1 MYSEKVL
8 DHYRHPRNLGEIADA
23 TAVVETTNPV
33 CGDLLK
39 LWAVE
44 RDGCIADVK
53 FKVTGCIP
61 AVACASWLTEM
72 MTGKSVDELRG
83 VTPAEIEAALDGLPS
98 ASRHASVLASDGLS
112 GCFRRWRVDR
122 LAARGPACRQFRRA
136 VRAV

>member
-23 TAVVETTNPV
+23 TAAVETTNPV

-44 RDGCIADVK
+44 REGKIVEVK
-53 FKVTGCIP
+53 FRVTGCIP
-61 AVACASWLTEM
+61 AVACASRLTEM
-72 MTGKSVDELRG
+72 MVGKPLAELHG

-98 ASRHASVLASDGLS
+98 ASRHATVLASDGLKQLLQ
-112 GCFRRWRVDR
+112 R
-122 LAARGPACRQFRRA
+122 LER
-136 VRAV
+136 

>member
-23 TAVVETTNPV
+23 TAAVETTNPV

-44 RDGCIADVK
+44 REVRIAYVK

-72 MTGKSVDELRG
+72 MIGKLVAELRG
-83 VTPAEIEAALDGLPS
+83 VTTTQIEAALDGLPS
-98 ASRHASVLASDGLS
+98 ASRHASVLAADGLKQLLQAL
-112 GCFRRWRVDR
+112 GK
-122 LAARGPACRQFRRA
+122 
-136 VRAV
+136 